1 MFKMHVRSE
10 PAIVRQALDR
20 LSITVDGINE
30 ATLCNSEADRM
41 SVDTIYTS
49 YALAPLPPNFSVDG
63 FAKTSV
69 FNHLSVETSPRAA
82 TLKFG
87 GRGA

>member
-1 MFKMHVRSE
+1 
-10 PAIVRQALDR
+10 
-20 LSITVDGINE
+20 
-30 ATLCNSEADRM
+30 M
-41 SVDTIYTS
+41 SADTIYTS
-49 YALAPLPPNFSVDG
+49 YALAPLPRKFSVDG